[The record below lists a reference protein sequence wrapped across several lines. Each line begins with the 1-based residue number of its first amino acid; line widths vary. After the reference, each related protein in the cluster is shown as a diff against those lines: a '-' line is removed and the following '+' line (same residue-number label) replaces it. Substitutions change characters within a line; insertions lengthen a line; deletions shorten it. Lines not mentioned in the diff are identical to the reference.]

1 MNALLPKIIG
11 RYINI
16 LFRVSPEKATELAF
30 ELFSKPR
37 KGFFNQNS
45 LPNILK
51 SSKVEYLTFNQ
62 KTFPV
67 YQWQQGSEHVLLVHG
82 WESNAARWE
91 PFITLLL
98 QHNFSVTCF
107 DGPAHGMAKGRLFS
121 IPEMASFIKIIQD
134 TYKIPNLVGHS
145 VGGTASLYYQ
155 HLYEDQGLKKMA
167 VLGAPS
173 DLEKLIDN
181 FQKLLGL
188 HPKLGILLIQYFEEK
203 LKGRVSD
210 FSGKKF
216 VKDFK
221 LPGLIYHDELDDVVL
236 LDEAYKIANH
246 WEQATLKTTRGL
258 GHSMH
263 DESMYLD
270 IIDWLKT

>member
-1 MNALLPKIIG
+1 MNTLLPKIIG
-11 RYINI
+11 QYINT

-37 KGFFNQNS
+37 KGFFNKNS

-51 SSKVEYLTFNQ
+51 SSKVEYLTCNQ

-91 PFITLLL
+91 PLINLLI
-98 QHNFSVTCF
+98 QRNFSVTCF
-107 DGPAHGMAKGRLFS
+107 DGPAHGMAEGRLFS
-121 IPEMASFIKIIQD
+121 IPEMASFINIIQN
-134 TYKIPNLVGHS
+134 KFEIPYLVGHS

-155 HLYEDQGLKKMA
+155 HLYKDQGLKKMA

-173 DLEKLIDN
+173 DLEKLIEN

-188 HPKLGILLIQYFEEK
+188 HPKLGLLLIQHFEKKIE
-203 LKGRVSD
+203 GSVSN
-210 FSGKKF
+210 FSGKLF
-216 VKDFK
+216 VKDFE
-221 LPGLIYHDELDDVVL
+221 LSGLIYHDELDDVVL

-246 WEQATLKTTRGL
+246 WEQVTLKTTRGL

-263 DESMYLD
+263 DETMYLD
-270 IIDWLKT
+270 IIEWLKT